1 MPLWWIDPADEKPN
15 DRIPVYTEE
24 TGWANF
30 SKEMTFIERGVRT
43 ELIPRVK
50 LEVYARRI
58 VVLPTESTRELEIA
72 DKRERLGRLRRLSS
86 AGTLQLMLDIL
97 RLEHPPLDP
106 APYSHGV
113 RETRF
118 TRNDAYRKSTREEK
132 YRAARKTGDPI
143 DFARALR
150 DLSLRHRMHGKRSA
164 GEHLTLIRMANELVF
179 EVIQVLP
186 APREVE
192 TAEQRAT
199 WAAGLVRDTLGLGK
213 DEIG

>member
-1 MPLWWIDPADEKPN
+1 MPPWWIDPADDKPN
-15 DRIPVYTEE
+15 DRIPVYTDE

-30 SKEMTFIERGVRT
+30 SKEMTFIDKAVLVD
-43 ELIPRVK
+43 LIPQLK
-50 LEVYARRI
+50 SGVYAGRT
-58 VVLPTESTRELEIA
+58 VALPTGSTRELEVV
-72 DKRERLGRLRRLSS
+72 DSMSRSGRLRRLSS
-86 AGTLQLMLDIL
+86 AGTLLLMLDIL

-132 YRAARKTGDPI
+132 YRAARKTGDPL

-192 TAEQRAT
+192 TAEQRST
-199 WAAGLVRDTLGLGK
+199 WAADLVRDTLGLGK
-213 DEIG
+213 EEIG